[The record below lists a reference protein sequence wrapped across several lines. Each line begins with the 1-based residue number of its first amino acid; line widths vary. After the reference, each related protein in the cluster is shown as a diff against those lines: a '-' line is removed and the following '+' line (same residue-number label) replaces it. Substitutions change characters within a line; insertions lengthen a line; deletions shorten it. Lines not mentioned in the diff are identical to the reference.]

1 MFIIKQ
7 SLVAYSLITFE
18 ILCGQNQKKINAMR
32 YPIYFHIRKAKF
44 MYLPFQRCVEF
55 LKPSRIFI
63 NNFKVKNTTLFAFND
78 DRKWRA
84 NYWYLLFL
92 YSAHLRVKFYHMTKF
107 DCSIT
112 YHCWDLAGTKSSQ
125 KHLNDISKI
134 SQQKKYLCIHIS
146 KKVKL
151 KTTEN
156 QCMVLKVSWVFW
168 VTKGI
173 NLPFLLQYPVNDQ
186 AKGHQ
191 PQLLLN
197 LLSYGHLLTLL
208 LCPAQLLQ

>member
-18 ILCGQNQKKINAMR
+18 ILCGQNQKKISAMR

-84 NYWYLLFL
+84 NYWYLLFCIL
-92 YSAHLRVKFYHMTKF
+92 HIYVLSSIIWQSLIAQSLTIVEISRGQNHLKNISMIYLRY
-107 DCSIT
+107 
-112 YHCWDLAGTKSSQ
+112 
-125 KHLNDISKI
+125 LNKRNICVSTFLKRWNWR
-134 SQQKKYLCIHIS
+134 Q
-146 KKVKL
+146 L
-151 KTTEN
+151 KT
-156 QCMVLKVSWVFW
+156 SAWF
-168 VTKGI
+168 
-173 NLPFLLQYPVNDQ
+173 
-186 AKGHQ
+186 
-191 PQLLLN
+191 
-197 LLSYGHLLTLL
+197 
-208 LCPAQLLQ
+208 

>member
-18 ILCGQNQKKINAMR
+18 ILCGQNQKKISAMR

-55 LKPSRIFI
+55 LKPSGIFI
-63 NNFKVKNTTLFAFND
+63 NNFKVKNTTLFAFSD

-112 YHCWDLAGTKSSQ
+112 YHCWDLAGTKSEKNISMIYLRY
-125 KHLNDISKI
+125 LNKRNICVSTFLKRWNRR
-134 SQQKKYLCIHIS
+134 Q
-146 KKVKL
+146 L
-151 KTTEN
+151 KT
-156 QCMVLKVSWVFW
+156 SAWF
-168 VTKGI
+168 
-173 NLPFLLQYPVNDQ
+173 
-186 AKGHQ
+186 
-191 PQLLLN
+191 
-197 LLSYGHLLTLL
+197 
-208 LCPAQLLQ
+208 